1 MGSNSEK
8 SNKTKQSRSERRRI
22 FLAGVRDGTPI
33 AVGYFAVS
41 FTLGIA
47 ARNAG
52 LTVWQGVLASLL
64 NNASAGEYAGFL
76 LISSQAS
83 YLETALVMFVTN
95 IRYLLMSCALS
106 QKFSSDTSLIHRLLV
121 GFDVT
126 DELFG
131 ISIAKPGY
139 LDPLYSYGA
148 MLVSIPCWAT
158 GTGLGVL
165 AGNLL
170 PLRAV
175 SALSVAL
182 YGMFIAVIIPPARK
196 NHVIFGIVLVSF
208 AASFL
213 CDCIPFLTALS
224 DGMRVIILTVLISCI
239 AAILFPADEVGKKDE
254 HAA

>member
-1 MGSNSEK
+1 MK
-8 SNKTKQSRSERRRI
+8 SRSVQSKNRMYAQSERSRA
-22 FLAGVRDGTPI
+22 FLSGIRDGTPI

-52 LTVWQGVLASLL
+52 LSVWQGVIASLL

-83 YLETALVMFVTN
+83 YWETALVMFVTN

-106 QKFSSDTSLIHRLLV
+106 QKFAPDTPLIHRLLV

-131 ISIAKPGY
+131 ISVAKPGY
-139 LDPLYSYGA
+139 LNPLYSYGA
-148 MLVSIPCWAT
+148 MLVSIPCWAV

-196 NHVIFGIVLVSF
+196 NRVILGIVLISF

-213 CDCIPFLTALS
+213 CGCIPFLSALS

-239 AAILFPADEVGKKDE
+239 AAVLFPVDRDGKKDE